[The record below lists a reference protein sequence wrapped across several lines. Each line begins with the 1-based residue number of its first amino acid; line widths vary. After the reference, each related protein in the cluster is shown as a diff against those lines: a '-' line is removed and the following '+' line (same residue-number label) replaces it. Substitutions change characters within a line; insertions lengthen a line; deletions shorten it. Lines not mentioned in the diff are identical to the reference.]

1 MGVITDGALQQI
13 REIAAKYPQPRSALL
28 PALHIAQNEL
38 GWVSRAAMEDV
49 ASALAIDPDQ
59 VEEVATFYTM
69 FYTEPVGTY
78 VLEVCKTLPCSILGS
93 DEITDYI
100 GSRLGIVPGE
110 TTADGM
116 FTLLRV
122 ECLAACHRAP
132 VMQVNHRYYQDLTPE
147 KIDALIDAARQAQ
160 LRSASA
166 PGFAIRKTWSET
178 VGTESRAA
186 SGES

>member
-1 MGVITDGALQQI
+1 MGVLSGQAVERIGA
-13 REIAAKYPQPRSALL
+13 IAEKYPQSRSALL

-38 GWVSRAAMEDV
+38 GWVSRAAMEEV
-49 ASALAIDPDQ
+49 SGLLAISVDQ

-69 FYTEPVGTY
+69 YYTEPVGTY
-78 VLEVCKTLPCSILGS
+78 VLEVCKTLPCSILGA

-100 GSRLGIVPGE
+100 VQALGIQPGE
-110 TTADGM
+110 TTSDGM

-147 KIDALIDAARQAQ
+147 KVDGLIEEARRLQVESAA
-160 LRSASA
+160 A
-166 PGFAIRKTWSET
+166 PGFGMRRNWSEAVKAKT
-178 VGTESRAA
+178 
-186 SGES
+186 